1 LTFPTPRWPAFQHF
15 SKSASVAEVLMAYV
29 RLESFMH
36 GAICTRLSAV
46 SFIARYY
53 TPKRRSKAGACAG
66 YWWQTAKTIELVP
79 DTFSPTEGS
88 SLDKRSEMCKL
99 LVWQDPK
106 KSLHSRIHTTSSNEV
121 RRSRGTF
128 PWVRGVRK
136 WERSAGF

>member
-1 LTFPTPRWPAFQHF
+1 
-15 SKSASVAEVLMAYV
+15 
-29 RLESFMH
+29 MH
-36 GAICTRLSAV
+36 GAISTRLSAV

-79 DTFSPTEGS
+79 DAFSLTEGS

-106 KSLHSRIHTTSSNEV
+106 KSLHSRIHTTSSNEGG
-121 RRSRGTF
+121 RPRGTF
-128 PWVRGVRK
+128 VWVRGVRK
-136 WERSAGF
+136 WGRSAGF

>member
-1 LTFPTPRWPAFQHF
+1 
-15 SKSASVAEVLMAYV
+15 
-29 RLESFMH
+29 MH
-36 GAICTRLSAV
+36 GAISTRLSTV

-53 TPKRRSKAGACAG
+53 TPKRTSKVGACAG
-66 YWWQTAKTIELVP
+66 CWWRIATTIKLTP
-79 DTFSPTEGS
+79 LARATEGS